1 MQCLLVLLRAYE
13 HRSRLSKIHSS
24 RARIEVIC
32 SMNEAD
38 LIKLRELTLLLDLA
52 YLHHFEGGNRNAK
65 SAEGTIRLE
74 FGNFWYRKENPPAP
88 PSPPHLEGGNRNAKP
103 AEGTIRLEFGNFW
116 YRKENPP
123 VPPSGPEIEA
133 VVIYSSVFSAARV
146 NYFDS
151 LNHAVGTVQSWYE
164 MAKEHRASELG

>member
-1 MQCLLVLLRAYE
+1 
-13 HRSRLSKIHSS
+13 
-24 RARIEVIC
+24 
-32 SMNEAD
+32 MNEAD

-74 FGNFWYRKENPPAP
+74 FGNFWYRKENPP
-88 PSPPHLEGGNRNAKP
+88 
-103 AEGTIRLEFGNFW
+103 
-116 YRKENPP
+116 

-151 LNHAVGTVQSWYE
+151 LNHAVATVQTWYE